1 MALAG
6 KFAGLLESNFLDP
19 RFQSQFDANS
29 VQVSPEYKVAG
40 PIDAISAGAIM
51 NTMPRAL
58 QRGIMYGDKI
68 AGPAPGLSSVGKDPL
83 NQAAWAA
90 IEAGGRYLPRIGTAI
105 QVINAGPTA
114 TYDTLDPAA
123 AAMRQRM
130 MRR

>member
-1 MALAG
+1 MELAG
-6 KFAGLLESNFLDP
+6 KFAGLFGSDVIDP
-19 RFQSQFDANS
+19 RFQARFDASS
-29 VQVSPEYKVAG
+29 VQASPEYMVAG
-40 PIDAISAGAIM
+40 PAGNVPAGAIM

-68 AGPAPGLSSVGKDPL
+68 AGPAPGLSSVSKDPL